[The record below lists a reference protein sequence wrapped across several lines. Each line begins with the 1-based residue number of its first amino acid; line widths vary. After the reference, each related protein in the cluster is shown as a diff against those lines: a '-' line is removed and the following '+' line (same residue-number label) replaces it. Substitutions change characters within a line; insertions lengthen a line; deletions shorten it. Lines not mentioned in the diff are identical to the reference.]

1 MVWPLIAMAAMSM
14 MSQNKQAAG
23 AAEASG
29 SYAIQQRDRALDFV
43 ADSKAVMEANTK
55 NQQAQAFR
63 VGMLNVQKAQEV
75 RALEQRKFDASA
87 GEQSALGTAAV
98 NAAASGTV
106 GASVDAVQSD
116 IAMAFDKVRAQISD
130 ENEMN
135 ALNYNTALYDLVTN
149 GQNGIINVGN
159 FRDGQKIG
167 KGQSQWGMLAGAA
180 TAVAGQY
187 VGAKMDLGLGS
198 KPEPNFGTQAG
209 FTLSR

>member
-23 AAEASG
+23 AADAAG
-29 SYAIQQRDRALDFV
+29 SYAIQQRDRALDYV
-43 ADSKAVMEANTK
+43 GESKATMEANTK
-55 NQQAQAFR
+55 NFQAQAFR
-63 VGMLNVQKAQEV
+63 VGMLNVQKSQEV

-87 GEQSALGTAAV
+87 GEQAALGSAAV

-116 IAMAFDKVRAQISD
+116 IQMAFDKVRAQISD

-149 GQNGIINVGN
+149 GQNSIVSAGE
-159 FRDGQKIG
+159 FRNGQKIG
-167 KGQSQWGMLAGAA
+167 KGASQLAMLGGAA
-180 TAVAGQY
+180 MSVAGQY

-198 KPEPNFGTQAG
+198 KPEPSFGAQAG